1 MQAGPSFPW
10 PFPSVWSAGQP
21 RAALNQ
27 AWFEKAERRNNRGC
41 LLVATPASVPTPPP
55 SSHTQPLLSEAF
67 QGHPSQPGS
76 SSPFTQCLL

>member
-55 SSHTQPLLSEAF
+55 FFSHPCRPCPP
-67 QGHPSQPGS
+67 QGHR
-76 SSPFTQCLL
+76 